1 MSQKPGVFETL
12 TSLTNALR
20 SPPEAWMPGR
30 RMALRALKPVEQ
42 FIRIEAAGG
51 ITLILAAVVA
61 LVWANSPWQHSY
73 DALWHTTF
81 SIGFGGTV
89 FTQDLHFWI
98 NDFAMTMFFLVI
110 GLEVKREISEG
121 ALSNLRR
128 AALPLTAAIG
138 GMVVPAAIYAALNRG
153 GPALHGWGVPMAT
166 DIAFAV
172 GVLTLLGKRLPPAL
186 RVLLL
191 ALAIVDDIG
200 AILVIA
206 LFYSSGLSADGLWL
220 VGLGIALVWLYV
232 RLGLRPG
239 AKYLVPTVLVWVG
252 MYQIGI
258 HPTLAGVVVGLMA
271 PVKPWYGRLGFLR
284 VAREAINEFEHL
296 AKEQGAPDEQL
307 VAPLRKLSFAAREAV
322 SPVVRLVSSM
332 HGIVSFVV
340 VPLFA
345 LANAGVHF
353 SGVDFVEPGA
363 WLIYLGV
370 AGGLVL
376 GKPLGVFAFCW
387 LGARLNLVEI
397 PKEVG
402 YRGLLVVGTVAGI
415 GFTMA
420 IFIAELAF
428 DHAGQLAIAKTAVLS
443 ASVVA
448 AVAGLVLGRVFYSG
462 GRAVRR

>member
-1 MSQKPGVFETL
+1 
-12 TSLTNALR
+12 
-20 SPPEAWMPGR
+20 MPA
-30 RMALRALKPVEQ
+30 RMLALRALRPVEQ
-42 FIRIEAAGG
+42 FLHVEAAGG
-51 ITLILAAVVA
+51 ITLIVAAVVA

-73 DALWHTTF
+73 DVLWHTPF
-81 SIGFGGTV
+81 SIGLGDAV

-98 NDFAMTMFFLVI
+98 NEFAMTLFFLVI
-110 GLEVKREISEG
+110 GLEVKREITEG
-121 ALSNLRR
+121 TLSSARQ
-128 AALPLTAAIG
+128 AALPLAAALG

-172 GVLTLLGKRLPPAL
+172 GVLVIMGNRLPPGL

-200 AILVIA
+200 AILIIA
-206 LFYSSGLSADGLWL
+206 VFYSSGLSADGLWL
-220 VGLGIALVWLYV
+220 VGLGLTIMWLYV
-232 RLGLRPG
+232 RLGFRPG
-239 AKYLVPTVLVWVG
+239 VKYLVPTVLVWAG

-284 VAREAINEFEHL
+284 VAREAINEFEYL
-296 AKEQGAPDEQL
+296 AKEKGVPDEEL
-307 VAPLRKLSFAAREAV
+307 VGPLRKLSFAAREAV
-322 SPVVRLVSSM
+322 SPVVRLVTSM
-332 HGIVSFVV
+332 HGIVSFVI

-353 SGVDFVEPGA
+353 SGVDFAEDGA
-363 WLIYLGV
+363 WLIFLGV
-370 AGGLVL
+370 SGGLLV
-376 GKPLGVFAFCW
+376 GKPLGVLGFCW
-387 LGARLNLVEI
+387 LGAKLNLVDI
-397 PKEVG
+397 PRDIG

-428 DHAGQLAIAKTAVLS
+428 DTAGHLAIAKTAILGAS
-443 ASVVA
+443 ALA
-448 AVAGLVLGRVFYSG
+448 AVGAVILGRVFYSG
-462 GRAVRR
+462 DEAVGR

>member
-1 MSQKPGVFETL
+1 MP
-12 TSLTNALR
+12 AR
-20 SPPEAWMPGR
+20 S
-30 RMALRALKPVEQ
+30 MALRALRPVEQ
-42 FIRIEAAGG
+42 FIHVEAAGG
-51 ITLILAAVVA
+51 ITLIVAASVA

-73 DALWHTTF
+73 DALWHTPF
-81 SIGFGGTV
+81 SIGLGGAV
-89 FTQDLHFWI
+89 FTKDLHFWI
-98 NDFAMTMFFLVI
+98 NEFAMTLFFLVI
-110 GLEVKREISEG
+110 GLEVKREIADGS
-121 ALSNLRR
+121 LSGVRR

-138 GMVVPAAIYAALNRG
+138 GMVVPAVIYAAINTG

-172 GVLTLLGKRLPPAL
+172 GVLMLLGNRIPPAL

-206 LFYSSGLSADGLWL
+206 VFYSSGLSTDGLWL
-220 VGLGIALVWLYV
+220 VGLGVVLVWLYV

-239 AKYLVPTVLVWVG
+239 AKYLVPTVLVWAG

-296 AKEQGAPDEQL
+296 AKEKGAPDEEL
-307 VAPLRKLSFAAREAV
+307 VGPLRKLSFAAREAV
-322 SPVVRLVSSM
+322 SPVVRLVTSM
-332 HGIVSFVV
+332 HGIVSFVIIPV
-340 VPLFA
+340 FA

-353 SGVDFVEPGA
+353 GGIDFGQEGA
-363 WLIYLGV
+363 WLIFMGV
-370 AGGLVL
+370 TGGLVV
-376 GKPLGVFAFCW
+376 GKPIGVLAFCW
-387 LGARLNLVEI
+387 LGAKLKLVDI
-397 PKEVG
+397 PRDIG
-402 YRGLLVVGTVAGI
+402 YLGLLVVGAVAGI

-428 DHAGQLAIAKTAVLS
+428 SSAAHLAIAKTAVLS
-443 ASVVA
+443 ASVLA
-448 AVAGLVLGRVFYSG
+448 AVGGLILGWVTYSG
-462 GRAVRR
+462 GRR